1 MSSAGWC
8 VLVGSCAWC
17 IRATFRVDL
26 YDPSRDE
33 IRVGLFSRCVSPF
46 VLLAGDDNLWA
57 RDPAGIMRRYLADS
71 AITFC

>member
-46 VLLAGDDNLWA
+46 VLLAGDDNLWLVTQQSA
-57 RDPAGIMRRYLADS
+57 NQLRSFSSSGI
-71 AITFC
+71 